1 MGIRLGF
8 TTVVLDAVLKAMTDY
23 GGQIVTPA
31 TVTPWGRR
39 AVLIDPEGHKVEI
52 TEKP

>member
-1 MGIRLGF
+1 MK
-8 TTVVLDAVLKAMTDY
+8 DC

-31 TVTPWGRR
+31 TVTAWGRR